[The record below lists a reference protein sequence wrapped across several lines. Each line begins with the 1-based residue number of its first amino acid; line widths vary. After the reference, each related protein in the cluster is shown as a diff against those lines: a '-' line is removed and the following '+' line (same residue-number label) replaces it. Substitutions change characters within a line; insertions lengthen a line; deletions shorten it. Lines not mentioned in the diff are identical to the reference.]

1 MTSQVVG
8 SILCVVVAGLLGSV
22 ILQERESLPTWVV
35 VLAGASTV
43 MMLATAARLL
53 IEARRRYQVML
64 GRRTK
69 IVIAT
74 PESMKKP
81 VRHERDRGLSNED

>member
-1 MTSQVVG
+1 MLSQVVG
-8 SILCVVVAGLLGSV
+8 SILCLVVAGLLGSV

-43 MMLATAARLL
+43 MMIATAVRLA
-53 IEARRRYQVML
+53 IEAKRRHHVML

-69 IVIAT
+69 IVIAPPDT
-74 PESMKKP
+74 KSRRS
-81 VRHERDRGLSNED
+81 RHSNRGLPSDD

>member
-1 MTSQVVG
+1 MISQVVG

-35 VLAGASTV
+35 VLAGASTL
-43 MMLATAARLL
+43 MMLATAVRLL
-53 IEARRRYQVML
+53 VEARRRHHILL

-69 IVIAT
+69 IVIAP
-74 PESMKKP
+74 PETRKRPNRPSDG
-81 VRHERDRGLSNED
+81 ELSRDE

>member
-1 MTSQVVG
+1 MISQLVG
-8 SILCVVVAGLLGSV
+8 SVLCVVVAGLLGSV

-43 MMLATAARLL
+43 MMVATAVRLV
-53 IEARRRYQVML
+53 IEARRRRQILL

-69 IVIAT
+69 IVIT
-74 PESMKKP
+74 PHDTRKP
-81 VRHERDRGLSNED
+81 RNRRPEELSSDD